1 MSSPSLNDPSSLG
14 ARSLPEIP
22 GLSVPLRRLAAAL
35 MLVVGL
41 GSVPAT
47 AHAKRTPPE
56 DLPVAE
62 KYDKGLKYLKRGYYV
77 RALEM
82 FNLIRNFHR
91 DDPLA
96 VKAELA
102 IADMHYKKADWAQ
115 ARLAYEDFMR
125 WHPRN
130 EDLDYVTWRYGMTM
144 YKDASRW
151 SQRDQSWTR
160 AAVDNWSGFG
170 RRFPDSEHREE
181 VEKKLTECR
190 DRLAKKEL
198 QVAQFYRQRKAWTAV
213 EGRARGLVTV
223 HADSRHVEDGLALLA
238 EAYAWQGKAAEA
250 DKVLGQLAESDP
262 EGAARARARV
272 ERAEPDAE

>member
-1 MSSPSLNDPSSLG
+1 MPALVPPRL
-14 ARSLPEIP
+14 RSLP
-22 GLSVPLRRLAAAL
+22 GHTRALVLAALVLAGLAL
-35 MLVVGL
+35 
-41 GSVPAT
+41 PAD
-47 AHAKRTPPE
+47 ARAKRTAPA
-56 DLPVAE
+56 DLPVQE
-62 KYDKGLKYLKRGYYV
+62 KYEKGLKYLKRGYYV

-102 IADMHYKKADWAQ
+102 IADLHYKKADWAQ

-130 EDLDYVTWRYGMTM
+130 EDMDYVVWRFGLTM

-160 AAVDNWSGFG
+160 AAVDTWSGFE
-170 RRFPDSEHREE
+170 RRFPDSEHRAE
-181 VEKKLTECR
+181 VTEKLTECR

-198 QVAQFYRQRKAWTAV
+198 QIARFYEQRKAWSAV
-213 EGRARGLVTV
+213 EDRAHGLVTV
-223 HADSRHVEDGLALLA
+223 HPTSRHAPDGLALLA
-238 EAYAWQGKAAEA
+238 EAYAWQGRADDAE
-250 DKVLGQLAESDP
+250 KVLGQLAETSP
-262 EGAARARARV
+262 ELAGRARARV
-272 ERAEPDAE
+272 ERADPEQP